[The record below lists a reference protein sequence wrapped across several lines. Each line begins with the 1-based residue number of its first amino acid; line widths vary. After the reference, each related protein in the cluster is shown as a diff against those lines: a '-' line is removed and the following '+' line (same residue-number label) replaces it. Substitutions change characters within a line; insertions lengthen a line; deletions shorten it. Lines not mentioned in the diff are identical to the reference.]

1 VQGSSTARPAR
12 ASADVVI
19 VGGGVIGSSVAYHLV
34 ALEPGIRV
42 VVVERDRTYAH
53 ASTTLSVGGVRVQFS
68 LAENVRISLYAQ
80 EVFERFEDEMAV
92 DGERPAISYRQ
103 EGYLFLVAPAGQKR
117 AEQALALQQG
127 LGAMVEWWPPER
139 IQEEFPLIAVEGLA
153 GGTFGPRDGHL
164 DPYSVLMAYR
174 AKARSL
180 GAEYVTDEVV
190 EVRRQG
196 RRVTGVVLASGERLT
211 AGIVVNAAGAW
222 AGEVART
229 AGVDLPVVPVKRQV
243 FSFRPA
249 VVSDRPWPLIIA
261 PSGLYF
267 RSESSGQ
274 VLVGR
279 SFPDDPVG
287 FGFTCD
293 HRRFHEVLWP
303 ELAEVVPAFD
313 TLRLSRGWAG
323 LYAVNLL
330 DGNAVLGEWPEL
342 AGLYLANGFS
352 GHGLQQAPAVGW
364 YLAERILGRPP
375 FLDLDCFGPE
385 RVLEGRPLSESGLV

>member
-1 VQGSSTARPAR
+1 M
-12 ASADVVI
+12 VI

-42 VVVERDRTYAH
+42 RVVERDRTYAR
-53 ASTTLSVGGVRVQFS
+53 ASTTLSVGGVRAQFS

-80 EVFERFEDEMAV
+80 EVLERFEDEMAV
-92 DGERPAISYRQ
+92 DGERPAISYRRD
-103 EGYLFLVAPAGQKR
+103 GYLFLVNRAGLER
-117 AEQALALQQG
+117 AEQALELQQG
-127 LGAMVEWWPPER
+127 LGAAVEWWSPER
-139 IQEEFPLIAVEGLA
+139 IREEFPLIAVEGLA

-180 GAEYVTDEVV
+180 GAEYVAGEVV
-190 EVRRQG
+190 QVRREG
-196 RRVTGVVLASGERLT
+196 RRVAGVILASGERLT
-211 AGIVVNAAGAW
+211 AGVVVNAAGAW

-249 VVSDRPWPLIIA
+249 VVSDRPWPLVIA

-279 SFPDDPVG
+279 SFPDDPEG
-287 FGFTCD
+287 FDFTYD
-293 HRRFHEVLWP
+293 HRRFLEVLWP

-323 LYAVNLL
+323 LYAVNRL

-342 AGLYLANGFS
+342 AGFYLANGFS
-352 GHGLQQAPAVGW
+352 GHGLQQAPAVGR

-375 FLDLDCFGPE
+375 FMDLDCFGPE
-385 RVLEGRPLSESGLV
+385 RVIEGRPLSESGLV

>member
-1 VQGSSTARPAR
+1 
-12 ASADVVI
+12 VVI

-42 VVVERDRTYAH
+42 RVVERDRTYAR
-53 ASTTLSVGGVRVQFS
+53 ASTTLSVGGVRAQFS

-80 EVFERFEDEMAV
+80 EVLERFEDEMAV
-92 DGERPAISYRQ
+92 DGERPAISYRRD
-103 EGYLFLVAPAGQKR
+103 GYLFLVNRAGLER
-117 AEQALALQQG
+117 AEQALELQQG
-127 LGAMVEWWPPER
+127 LGAAVEWWSPER
-139 IQEEFPLIAVEGLA
+139 IREEFPLIAVEGLA

-180 GAEYVTDEVV
+180 GAEYVAGEVV
-190 EVRRQG
+190 QVRREG
-196 RRVTGVVLASGERLT
+196 RRVAGVILASGERLT
-211 AGIVVNAAGAW
+211 AGVVVNAAGAW

-249 VVSDRPWPLIIA
+249 VVSDRPWPLVIA

-279 SFPDDPVG
+279 SFPDDPEG
-287 FGFTCD
+287 FDFTYD
-293 HRRFHEVLWP
+293 HRRFLEVLWP

-323 LYAVNLL
+323 LYAVNRL

-342 AGLYLANGFS
+342 AGFYLANGFS
-352 GHGLQQAPAVGW
+352 GHGLQQAPAVGR

-375 FLDLDCFGPE
+375 FMDLDCFGPE
-385 RVLEGRPLSESGLV
+385 RVIEGRPLSESGLV

>member
-1 VQGSSTARPAR
+1 M
-12 ASADVVI
+12 VI

-42 VVVERDRTYAH
+42 RVVERDRTYAR
-53 ASTTLSVGGVRVQFS
+53 ASTTLSVGGVRAQFS

-80 EVFERFEDEMAV
+80 EVLERFEDEMAV
-92 DGERPAISYRQ
+92 DGERPAISYRRD
-103 EGYLFLVAPAGQKR
+103 GYLFLVNRAGLER
-117 AEQALALQQG
+117 AEQALELQQG
-127 LGAMVEWWPPER
+127 LGAAVEWWSPER
-139 IQEEFPLIAVEGLA
+139 IREEFTLIAVEGLA

-180 GAEYVTDEVV
+180 GAEYVAGEVV
-190 EVRRQG
+190 QVRREG
-196 RRVTGVVLASGERLT
+196 RRVAGVILASGERLT
-211 AGIVVNAAGAW
+211 AGVVVNAAGAW

-249 VVSDRPWPLIIA
+249 VVSDRPWPLVIA

-279 SFPDDPVG
+279 SFPDDPEG
-287 FGFTCD
+287 FDFTYD
-293 HRRFHEVLWP
+293 HRRFLEVLWP

-323 LYAVNLL
+323 LYAVNRL

-342 AGLYLANGFS
+342 AGFYLANGFS
-352 GHGLQQAPAVGW
+352 GHGLQQAPAVGR

-375 FLDLDCFGPE
+375 FMDLDCFGPE
-385 RVLEGRPLSESGLV
+385 RVIEGRPLSESGLV

>member
-1 VQGSSTARPAR
+1 M
-12 ASADVVI
+12 VI
-19 VGGGVIGSSVAYHLV
+19 VGGGVIGSSVAYHLA

-42 VVVERDRTYAH
+42 VVVERDRTYAR

-68 LAENVRISLYAQ
+68 LPENVRISLYAQ
-80 EVFERFEDEMAV
+80 QVFERFEEEMAV
-92 DGERPAISYRQ
+92 EGDRPSISYRRQ
-103 EGYLFLVAPAGQKR
+103 GYLFLVEPRGRERAG
-117 AEQALALQQG
+117 QALALQQG
-127 LGAMVEWWPPER
+127 LGASVEWWSPDR
-139 IQEEFPLIAVEGLA
+139 IREELPLISVEGLA

-180 GAEYVTDEVV
+180 GAEYLADEVV

-196 RRVTGVVLASGERLT
+196 RRVTGVALASGGWLA
-211 AGIVVNAAGAW
+211 AGVVVNAAGPW
-222 AGEVART
+222 AGGVART

-249 VVSDRPWPLIIA
+249 VQAPRPWPLVIA

-267 RSESSGQ
+267 RSEPGGQ
-274 VLVGR
+274 MLVGR
-279 SFPDDPVG
+279 SFPDDPEG
-287 FGFTCD
+287 FDFTYD
-293 HRRFHEVLWP
+293 HRRFLEVLWP
-303 ELAEVVPAFD
+303 ELAGVVPAFD
-313 TLRLSRGWAG
+313 TLRLVRGWAG
-323 LYAVNLL
+323 LYAVNRL
-330 DGNAVLGEWPEL
+330 DGNAILGEWPEL

-352 GHGLQQAPAVGW
+352 GHGLQQAPAVGR

-385 RVLEGRPLSESGLV
+385 RVLVGRPLSESGLV